1 MNIAIAIAAL
11 IIGLL
16 AAVFGLLHAADPE
29 GRGGNYLLLIP
40 IGGVVALGAAGY
52 LIWRGIAS
60 LLT

>member
-1 MNIAIAIAAL
+1 MNIAIVLL
-11 IIGLL
+11 ILGLL
-16 AAVFGLLHAADPE
+16 AAVIGFLYAADPE

-52 LIWRGIAS
+52 LCWRGIAS